1 MFTSSQRIY
10 ILVWYLCRTVNL
22 KAHLE
27 TYLIKSGLLQKFS
40 LILETFAKL
49 TKNVKN
55 VPPKEDTFIIK
66 G

>member
-10 ILVWYLCRTVNL
+10 ILVWYPCRTVNL
-22 KAHLE
+22 KVHME
-27 TYLIKSGLLQKFS
+27 TYLVKSGLLQKFS
-40 LILETFAKL
+40 LFLETFGKL
-49 TKNVKN
+49 SKN